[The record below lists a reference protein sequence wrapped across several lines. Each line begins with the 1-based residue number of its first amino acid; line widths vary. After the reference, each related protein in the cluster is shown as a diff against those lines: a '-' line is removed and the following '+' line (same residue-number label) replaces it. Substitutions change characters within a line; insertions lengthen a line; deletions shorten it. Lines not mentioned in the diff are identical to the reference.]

1 MQGGTNVYTYA
12 IRRQGASHI
21 RENIPCQDSFAL
33 WTGIVEEKQ
42 IHIMAV
48 ADGHGGKKYDLS
60 QYGAALAAEA
70 AIEELILFYREYS
83 RSKNELFKHLQSFF
97 PTNVLK
103 RWREKINNDIEK
115 RDKLAS
121 NPLGISK
128 RYGTTLLVSLITP
141 EGIFLGQLG
150 DGDILIVQRDGQVER
165 PIPESK
171 ELIANETYS
180 LSSNES
186 IKLWKIETYSIDSL
200 ALILISSDGL
210 SNCFENDDEF
220 YKFVNSFY
228 SIIVREGIKNSVEKT
243 LEQLQLEKYFDNASR
258 AGSGDDIT
266 FAFALVKPEFIKVN

>member
-33 WTGIVEEKQ
+33 WTGIVEEKE

-48 ADGHGGKKYDLS
+48 ADGHGGKNYDLS
-60 QYGAALAAEA
+60 QYGAAFAVEGAV
-70 AIEELILFYREYS
+70 EELISLYREFS
-83 RSKNELFKHLQSFF
+83 RSKNEFFKHLQRVF
-97 PTNVLK
+97 PTYILK
-103 RWREKINNDIEK
+103 RWRRKIEIDIEK
-115 RDKLAS
+115 REPFTS
-121 NPLGISK
+121 RTSSIFK
-128 RYGTTLLVSLITP
+128 RYGTTLLVSLVTP

-150 DGDILIVQRDGQVER
+150 DGDILIVQKDGKIER

-186 IKLWKIETYSIDSL
+186 LRLWKIETYSIESL
-200 ALILISSDGL
+200 ALILMSSDGL

-220 YKFVNSFY
+220 YKFVRSFY
-228 SIIVREGIKNSVEKT
+228 NILINEGLNKSIEKT
-243 LEQLQLEKYFDNASR
+243 LEQLQLEKYLDKSSR

-266 FAFALVKPEFIKVN
+266 FAFALVKPDFIKVN